1 MAQRSGW
8 QARLMRAFVRR
19 TLRGWAEGPIA
30 QQRERQAAFTRLMPM
45 PKGVRVEPASGGQV
59 PAVWVEPTTVRPGA
73 LLYLHGG
80 AYCLGS
86 VASYRAFVAHLAQV
100 TRLRALAI
108 DYRLAPEHPF
118 PAALEDAV
126 AAYRW
131 LLAQGY
137 APGRLVLA
145 GDSAG
150 GGLTVVTLLALREA
164 GLPLPAGAVAFSP
177 WFDLTLSGESV
188 RTRAAQ
194 DPMLDAGGLQR
205 CARAYAGDVP
215 LTHPLLSPLF
225 ADLRELPPLLL
236 QVGTAEILLDDTLR
250 MGEAARAAGVA
261 VTVQVWDELFHV
273 FQVLTF
279 LPESR
284 EALLR
289 VAAFVAA
296 VLEARASD

>member
-1 MAQRSGW
+1 MAQRSSL
-8 QARLMRAFVRR
+8 QARLMRAVVRR

-30 QQRERQAAFTRLMPM
+30 QQRERQAASTRRMPM
-45 PKGVRVEPASGGQV
+45 PKGVRVEPAPVGEV
-59 PAVWVEPTTVRPGA
+59 PAAWFTPTPVRPGA

-86 VASYRAFVAHLAQV
+86 VASYRAFVAHLAQA
-100 TRLRALAI
+100 TRLRTLAI

-118 PAALEDAV
+118 PAALEDAM

-131 LLAQGY
+131 LLTQGY
-137 APGRLVLA
+137 APGTLVLA

-150 GGLTVVTLLALREA
+150 GGLTVATLLALREA

-177 WFDLTLSGESV
+177 WFDLTLGGESV
-188 RTRAAQ
+188 RIRAAQ
-194 DPMLDAGGLQR
+194 DPMLDAEGLRR
-205 CARAYAGDVP
+205 CARAYAGDTP

-225 ADLRELPPLLL
+225 ADLRGLPPLLL

-250 MGEAARAAGVA
+250 LAEAARAAGVA

-273 FQVLTF
+273 FQLLTF

-289 VAAFVAA
+289 VAAFVEA

>member
-1 MAQRSGW
+1 
-8 QARLMRAFVRR
+8 MRAVVRR
-19 TLRGWAEGPIA
+19 AFRGWAEGPIA
-30 QQRERQAAFTRLMPM
+30 QQRERQAASTRMMSM
-45 PKGVRVEPASGGQV
+45 PKGVRVQPVLVGELSAAWFESAESTRGV
-59 PAVWVEPTTVRPGA
+59 

-86 VASYRAFVAHLAQV
+86 VASYRAFVAHLAQA

-118 PAALEDAV
+118 PAALEDSV

-137 APGRLVLA
+137 APEALVLA

-150 GGLTVVTLLALREA
+150 GGLTVATLLALREA

-188 RTRAAQ
+188 TSRAAEE
-194 DPMLDAGGLQR
+194 PMLDAEGLRR
-205 CARAYAGDVP
+205 CARAYAGETP

-225 ADLRELPPLLL
+225 ADLRGLPPLLL

-250 MGEAARAAGVA
+250 MGGAARAAGVA

-273 FQVLTF
+273 FQLLTF
-279 LPESR
+279 LPEAR
-284 EALLR
+284 AALLR
-289 VAAFVAA
+289 VAAFVEA
-296 VLEARASD
+296 VLVTRASD